1 MGATPIMVRL
11 LPDQLKALDDWCKRQ
26 PDRPGR
32 PEGLRRM
39 AGLASAPKPENL

>member
-1 MGATPIMVRL
+1 MVRL

-39 AGLASAPKPENL
+39 AGLVAELKKMR